1 MPTKVFTLTGGG
13 CPFGKGCEIDSP
25 ACRQCQWFFRRG
37 TYTFIWCLHP
47 KQERA
52 DEKAKSKLPEN
63 KKTATRKP
71 VSPKQRANKRANEK
85 DKQIKIGATP
95 KKRGR
100 PKKAK

>member
-25 ACRQCQWFFRRG
+25 ACRQCQWFYRKG

-52 DEKAKSKLPEN
+52 NEKA
-63 KKTATRKP
+63 
-71 VSPKQRANKRANEK
+71 
-85 DKQIKIGATP
+85 KQIKIGTTP